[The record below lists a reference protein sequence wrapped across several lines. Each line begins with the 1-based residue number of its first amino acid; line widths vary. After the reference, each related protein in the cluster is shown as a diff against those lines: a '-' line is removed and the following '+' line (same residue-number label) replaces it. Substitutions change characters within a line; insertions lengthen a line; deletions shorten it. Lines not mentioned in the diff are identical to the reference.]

1 MITNLTQIDV
11 LRYVYNETSEKQDKE
26 IHEAILTH
34 ETTADDFVA
43 LSEAKII
50 LDKGMYSASE
60 RTLNNILN
68 YSKSRIKESAQ

>member
-11 LRYVYNETSEKQDKE
+11 LRYVYNETSKKQDKE
-26 IHEAILTH
+26 IHEAILTN
-34 ETTADDFVA
+34 ENTADDFIA

-60 RTLNNILN
+60 NTLNNILK
-68 YSKSRIKESAQ
+68 YSKSRITESAQ